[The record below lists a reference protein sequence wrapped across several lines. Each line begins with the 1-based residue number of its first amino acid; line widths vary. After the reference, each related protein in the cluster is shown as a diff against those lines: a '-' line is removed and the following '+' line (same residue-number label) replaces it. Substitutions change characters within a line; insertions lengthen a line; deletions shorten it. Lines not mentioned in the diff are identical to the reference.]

1 MAQVIKRNNSYQI
14 VVSLGYD
21 DNGKQIR
28 KTTTYKIPEG
38 VTARKAQKLVN
49 EYAYEFEKKC
59 KNMFDLDENLK
70 FSELVDKYLEVCAPN
85 KLKEGTLYNYK
96 KNLNKHILPYIGN
109 MRLKVITPSV
119 LTDMIAKWDVQPST
133 AKRIYNIIQSVF
145 RYALDSR
152 IIKENPCCGG
162 VILPKKE
169 YNAQQR
175 RAYLDENQAKKLLEM
190 LDEKG
195 NCQFSTIIKTL
206 LFTGMRAG
214 EALALQWEDIDFD
227 NNIIHIEHSLADVG
241 GKHWLDTPK
250 TRNSIRT
257 IGMSESLKEVLLN
270 HREQQNEIK
279 KYVGKSYKY
288 PNMVFTSHTGDYKDR
303 SQLNTEFKRFIKD
316 TDFSNISLHK
326 LRHANATLLINNGV
340 PLKIVSETLG
350 HSDIKTTANIYSEVL
365 ESRKKYVASVIDQA
379 WK

>member
-133 AKRIYNIIQSVF
+133 AKRILFKVF
-145 RYALDSR
+145 LD
-152 IIKENPCCGG
+152 
-162 VILPKKE
+162 
-169 YNAQQR
+169 
-175 RAYLDENQAKKLLEM
+175 M
-190 LDEKG
+190 
-195 NCQFSTIIKTL
+195 
-206 LFTGMRAG
+206 
-214 EALALQWEDIDFD
+214 
-227 NNIIHIEHSLADVG
+227 H
-241 GKHWLDTPK
+241 
-250 TRNSIRT
+250 
-257 IGMSESLKEVLLN
+257 
-270 HREQQNEIK
+270 
-279 KYVGKSYKY
+279 
-288 PNMVFTSHTGDYKDR
+288 
-303 SQLNTEFKRFIKD
+303 
-316 TDFSNISLHK
+316 
-326 LRHANATLLINNGV
+326 
-340 PLKIVSETLG
+340 
-350 HSDIKTTANIYSEVL
+350 
-365 ESRKKYVASVIDQA
+365 
-379 WK
+379 